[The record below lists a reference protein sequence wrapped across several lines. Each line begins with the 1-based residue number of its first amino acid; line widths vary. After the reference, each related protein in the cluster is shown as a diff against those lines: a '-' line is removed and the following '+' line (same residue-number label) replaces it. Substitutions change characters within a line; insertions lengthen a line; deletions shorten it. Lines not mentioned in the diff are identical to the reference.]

1 MKIEVEEL
9 YNWLS
14 NIEELN
20 EINIFD
26 FLKEDAKRNMMYK
39 YFNQQEKMEELC
51 EELYDKEK
59 DEKYSK
65 FIENIILLY
74 PLTRKLIIK
83 LNKEQIRE
91 NGKTLPALLRSDK
104 YVEGF
109 YSGIVKDF
117 EKLLAGA
124 NNNSSIQK
132 IAEEME
138 KYDNEVEEY
147 KEKIVELK
155 KKETKESLS
164 KVKKRDE
171 LKAEVERLRVD
182 TDLEKLNDEIEKYQN
197 EINELRDLKQKKQAE
212 KRNLVE
218 ELEKIDLNELQEK
231 EREAINILKNIW
243 QDDES
248 KN

>member
-1 MKIEVEEL
+1 MKIEIEEL

-51 EELYDKEK
+51 EELYDKEQ

-74 PLTRKLIIK
+74 PLTRKLILK
-83 LNKEQIRE
+83 LNEGQIRE

-104 YVEGF
+104 YAEGF

-124 NNNSSIQK
+124 KNNSSIQRL
-132 IAEEME
+132 AEEME
-138 KYDNEVEEY
+138 KYDDEIKEY
-147 KEKIVELK
+147 KENIAELK
-155 KKETKESLS
+155 KKQTKESLS
-164 KVKKRDE
+164 KFQERNQ
-171 LKAEVERLRVD
+171 LKEEAERLKVD
-182 TDLEKLNDEIEKYQN
+182 TDLEKLNDEIEKYKN

-212 KRNLVE
+212 KRSLVE

-231 EREAINILKNIW
+231 EKEAINILKSIW